1 MCFNRMK
8 RPTDSL
14 QTIHIFRKPAKMI
27 SLDVFTDI
35 CRERYKLHLRCLTGF
50 EIRFCYQKYYF
61 LQSIFKNKTNY
72 FLQPLPVYLLKHKS
86 ILNLSDCIDTVF
98 LIYVSKRFTDGL
110 KTAKCRGVARIF
122 LKGGKKFLKTLVT
135 MLGQKGSIWGFYF
148 SSI

>member
-1 MCFNRMK
+1 
-8 RPTDSL
+8 
-14 QTIHIFRKPAKMI
+14 MI

-86 ILNLSDCIDTVF
+86 ILNLSDCFERGQKIF
-98 LIYVSKRFTDGL
+98 ENIGHHAWSKRQYLGFLFFIYITPKTFKLVESL
-110 KTAKCRGVARIF
+110 KIIQVQVQFYWQTQVIYIS
-122 LKGGKKFLKTLVT
+122 LPNIL
-135 MLGQKGSIWGFYF
+135 YF
-148 SSI
+148 SQKQS